1 MKILILMKT
10 QRKEVIKM
18 GYTHHW
24 RQTRNFKEHEWKMIE
39 AATNELCKKASV
51 LDKDPKSSQRL
62 RINADEII
70 FNGIGE
76 DGHETFHVTRLKPA
90 IASWDHEGQDKKQ
103 SFGFCKTNR
112 KYYDDYVIAV
122 LAIIDHLAPGVLLIT
137 SDGEEEDWISGYN
150 KAKKVLPNAQMVKF
164 KDEEYESWK
173 KAV

>member
-1 MKILILMKT
+1 MRILILMT

-18 GYTHHW
+18 GYTHYW

-51 LDKDPKSSQRL
+51 LDKDPKSDQRL
-62 RINADEII
+62 RINGDEIL

-76 DGHETFHVTRLKPA
+76 DGHETFHVARLKPA
-90 IASWDHEGQDKKQ
+90 IPSWDTDGQDKKQ
-103 SFGFCKTNR
+103 YFGFCKTDR

-122 LAIIDHLAPGVLLIT
+122 LTIMQNLAPGVLLIS
-137 SDGEEEDWISGYN
+137 SDGEEDDWTDGYN
-150 KAKKVLPNAQMVKF
+150 KAKKVLPNLQKVKF